1 MKNHEAVRCSFCGK
15 PQGQVRKLIAGPGN
29 TFICDECV
37 EICMEILEE
46 ELDIE
51 PEEAPM
57 EVVPEEDVKDAKFK
71 EKKEEEELDI
81 KLKKPKEMKAF
92 LDEYVIGQEEA
103 KKVLSVAVYNHYK
116 RITQKEKT
124 DVEIQKSNVL
134 LLGPTGSGKTLLAQ
148 TLARILNVPFAIADA
163 TTLTEAGYVGEDVEN
178 ILLKLIQAAEF
189 NLKRAEV
196 GIVYI
201 DEIDKITKKTENVSI
216 TRDVSGEGVQQALLK
231 IIEGTTASVPPQ
243 GGRKH
248 PQQELIKI
256 DTTNI
261 LFICG
266 GAFEGLDKIIESRL
280 DKKTIGFN
288 SQMSERDKL
297 KDESEYLKKALPQDF
312 IKYGLIPEF
321 IGRVPVNVALSRL
334 TREELIQILTE
345 PRNALTKQYSALL
358 SMDGVDLQFDE
369 DALSAIADK
378 ALERKTGARGLR
390 AIMESVMMDHMYSLP
405 SEEDVKSLTITK
417 KMVEENDLLI
427 AKDKGDNSESGK
439 DVVEIED
446 QIQKKKKATA

>member
-1 MKNHEAVRCSFCGK
+1 
-15 PQGQVRKLIAGPGN
+15 
-29 TFICDECV
+29 
-37 EICMEILEE
+37 
-46 ELDIE
+46 
-51 PEEAPM
+51 
-57 EVVPEEDVKDAKFK
+57 
-71 EKKEEEELDI
+71 
-81 KLKKPKEMKAF
+81 
-92 LDEYVIGQEEA
+92 
-103 KKVLSVAVYNHYK
+103 
-116 RITQKEKT
+116 
-124 DVEIQKSNVL
+124 
-134 LLGPTGSGKTLLAQ
+134 
-148 TLARILNVPFAIADA
+148 
-163 TTLTEAGYVGEDVEN
+163 
-178 ILLKLIQAAEF
+178 
-189 NLKRAEV
+189 
-196 GIVYI
+196 
-201 DEIDKITKKTENVSI
+201 
-216 TRDVSGEGVQQALLK
+216 
-231 IIEGTTASVPPQ
+231 
-243 GGRKH
+243 
-248 PQQELIKI
+248 
-256 DTTNI
+256 
-261 LFICG
+261 
-266 GAFEGLDKIIESRL
+266 
-280 DKKTIGFN
+280 
-288 SQMSERDKL
+288 MSERDKL